1 MQERLTWLDKLM
13 EGKSFIVGE
22 RITLPD
28 IILYVALDFGAGVGQ
43 KLNPNLK
50 NMNAWFA
57 RMNTRPSAEASLH
70 EKAKAGG
77 MRA

>member
-1 MQERLTWLDKLM
+1 M

-22 RITLPD
+22 RFTLPD

-43 KLNPNLK
+43 KINPDLK
-50 NMNAWFA
+50 HMTAWFERVNA
-57 RMNTRPSAEASLH
+57 RPSATASLH
-70 EKAKAGG
+70 EKAQAAG